1 MRNLLKFLFISV
13 IVAGGLYLAVCIHA
27 KDSTDQF
34 SQAINQYNFLVKRES
49 RYVKIDNTNAKD
61 KDGYGNYY
69 YNLVSYDDNGNPHKI
84 EFMGM
89 GKLKQNHY
97 LKLDTKGSYVYTY
110 KEVFEKNIPS
120 DVYTKLNTQ

>member
-1 MRNLLKFLFISV
+1 M
-13 IVAGGLYLAVCIHA
+13 YLAVCIHA

-34 SQAINQYNFLVKRES
+34 SQAVNQYNFLVKREP
-49 RYVKIDNTNAKD
+49 RYIKIDNTNAKD

-69 YNLVSYDDNGNPHKI
+69 YNLTSYDDNGNPHEV

-97 LKLDTKGSYVYTY
+97 LQLDTKGSYVYSY
-110 KEVFEKNIPS
+110 KEVFKNDMPTN
-120 DVYTKLNTQ
+120 VYNKLQTE